1 KLIDRLLHTCAQ
13 TDTQEQ
19 DATNGERRLTDFRH
33 LAELLQQ
40 KATELDGM
48 SALLNWY
55 EQQLIDNTGTD
66 EQQLRLES
74 EQNLV
79 QIVTIHKSKGL
90 EYPVCFVPFVS
101 LARDNRRRPTP
112 MLYHRTNDAGEQE
125 LVWDIEGTDD
135 GWERAKQET
144 LAEDL
149 RLLYVALTRPVYLCY
164 LSIANH
170 SRKLK
175 NGLKSQLHETAI
187 GYLLGIG
194 DSECDFARI
203 CHAAQQLAQNVEAIS
218 LDKVPDDIDERP
230 LPSSQDIAQILSP
243 KTLTRQYRTPWRVG
257 SYSGLVKNTSHGK
270 AAPGADD
277 EAWSTLNDTA
287 VQTLSMNDEA
297 SNELQ
302 DDMLNR
308 FNFERGANAGSFM
321 HLVLEKIDF
330 TQAEIDLP
338 LQLPKAMLQYGIA
351 PEWQTVL
358 HTWYLD
364 VLHAPLCAI
373 PHALASQST
382 EHVRAVNHPELC
394 LAKLSPQH
402 TLVEMEF
409 YLPLSELKDTELNA
423 LLQQFGYQSTLKFDD
438 LKGML
443 KGFIDLTFEY
453 QGQYYIAD
461 YKSNHLGDNINAYH
475 QSALQRAITEHRY
488 DLQYILYSLALHRY
502 LSLRLPSYDYDSH
515 IGGCYYLFLRGM
527 SAQYPGYGIY
537 YDKPPKALILAL
549 DSLFNDHLFHSKSA
563 GTIDADAGVTV

>member
-1 KLIDRLLHTCAQ
+1 
-13 TDTQEQ
+13 
-19 DATNGERRLTDFRH
+19 
-33 LAELLQQ
+33 
-40 KATELDGM
+40 
-48 SALLNWY
+48 
-55 EQQLIDNTGTD
+55 
-66 EQQLRLES
+66 
-74 EQNLV
+74 
-79 QIVTIHKSKGL
+79 
-90 EYPVCFVPFVS
+90 
-101 LARDNRRRPTP
+101 
-112 MLYHRTNDAGEQE
+112 
-125 LVWDIEGTDD
+125 
-135 GWERAKQET
+135 
-144 LAEDL
+144 
-149 RLLYVALTRPVYLCY
+149 
-164 LSIANH
+164 
-170 SRKLK
+170 
-175 NGLKSQLHETAI
+175 I

-203 CHAAQQLAQNVEAIS
+203 CNAAQQLAQDVEAIS

-230 LPSSQDIAQILSP
+230 LPSSQDIAQILSA
-243 KTLTRQYRTPWRVG
+243 KTLTRQYSTPWRVG

-277 EAWSTLNDTA
+277 EILGTLEYTA
-287 VQTLSMNDEA
+287 AQTLSIPNEA
-297 SNELQ
+297 SHELQ
-302 DDMLNR
+302 GGMLNR

-321 HLVLEKIDF
+321 HLVLEEIDF

-364 VLHAPLCAI
+364 VLHAPLCAM
-373 PHALASQST
+373 PHALESQVT
-382 EHVRAVNHPELC
+382 GHVSAVKPAHPDLC
-394 LAKLSPQH
+394 LAKLSPQN

-423 LLQQFGYQSTLKFDD
+423 LLQQFGYESTLKFDD

-475 QSALQRAITEHRY
+475 QSALQSAITDHRY

-502 LSLRLPSYDYDSH
+502 LSFRLPSYDYDSH

-549 DSLFNDHLFHSKSA
+549 DSLFNDNLFHSKLA
-563 GTIDADAGVTV
+563 RAIDTGVTA